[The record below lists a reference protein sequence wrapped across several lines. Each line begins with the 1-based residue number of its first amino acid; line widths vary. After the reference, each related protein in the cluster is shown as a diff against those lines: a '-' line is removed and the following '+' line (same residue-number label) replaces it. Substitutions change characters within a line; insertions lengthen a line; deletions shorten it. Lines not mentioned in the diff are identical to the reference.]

1 MIIKIK
7 KVLPKVII
15 KICHNIL
22 LYLKYKNKTTQEIF
36 TTIYNDNHWKSSE
49 SISGGGSELEQTN
62 SVIKEVNIILKSY
75 SIKSILDIPCGD
87 FNWMRFVDLAETKY
101 IGADIVDKLILNNS
115 NSYSINKQ
123 IDFKVINLITDKLP
137 KVDLVITRDC
147 LVHLSFKDIFKSIAN
162 IKNSGSKYLL
172 TTTFTNRHNN
182 IDIITGSWRTLNLE
196 IAPFNFPKPIAL
208 FIENCT
214 EDNGNF
220 SDKAMALYNIEDI
233 KN

>member
-7 KVLPKVII
+7 KILPKVII
-15 KICHNIL
+15 KICHDIL

-49 SISGGGSELEQTN
+49 SVSGGGSELEQTN
-62 SVIKEVNIILKSY
+62 SVIKEINIILKSY
-75 SIKSILDIPCGD
+75 SIKSIVDLPCGD

-115 NSYSINKQ
+115 NLYGINNQ

-147 LVHLSFKDIFKSIAN
+147 LVHLSFKDIFTSIAN

-172 TTTFTNRHNN
+172 TTTFINRHNN
-182 IDIITGSWRTLNLE
+182 IDIITGNWRTLNLE

>member
-7 KVLPKVII
+7 KILPKVII
-15 KICHNIL
+15 KICHDIL

-49 SISGGGSELEQTN
+49 SVSGGGSELEQTN
-62 SVIKEVNIILKSY
+62 SVIKEINIILKSY
-75 SIKSILDIPCGD
+75 SIKSILDVPCGD

-115 NSYSINKQ
+115 NLYGINNQ

-147 LVHLSFKDIFKSIAN
+147 LVHLSFKDIFTSIAN

-172 TTTFTNRHNN
+172 TTTFINRHNN
-182 IDIITGSWRTLNLE
+182 IDIITGNWRTLNLE

>member
-7 KVLPKVII
+7 KILPKVII
-15 KICHNIL
+15 KICHDIL

-49 SISGGGSELEQTN
+49 SVSGGGSELEQTN
-62 SVIKEVNIILKSY
+62 SVIKEINIILKSY
-75 SIKSILDIPCGD
+75 SIKSILDLPCGD

-115 NSYSINKQ
+115 NLYGINNQ

-147 LVHLSFKDIFKSIAN
+147 LVHLSFKDIFTSIAN

-172 TTTFTNRHNN
+172 TTTFINRHNN
-182 IDIITGSWRTLNLE
+182 IDIITGNWRTLNLE

>member
-1 MIIKIK
+1 MINKIK
-7 KVLPKVII
+7 KILPKVII
-15 KICHNIL
+15 KICHDIL

-49 SISGGGSELEQTN
+49 SVSGGGSELEQTN
-62 SVIKEVNIILKSY
+62 SVIKEINIILKSY
-75 SIKSILDIPCGD
+75 SIKSILDLPCGD

-115 NSYSINKQ
+115 NLYGINNQ

-147 LVHLSFKDIFKSIAN
+147 LVHLSFKDIFTSIAN

-172 TTTFTNRHNN
+172 TTTFINRHNN
-182 IDIITGSWRTLNLE
+182 IDIITGNWRTLNLE

>member
-1 MIIKIK
+1 MNIKIK

-15 KICHNIL
+15 KIYHNISV
-22 LYLKYKNKTTQEIF
+22 YLKYKNKTTQEIF
-36 TTIYNDNHWKSSE
+36 TTIYNDNHWKSNE

-62 SVIKEVNIILKSY
+62 TVIKEINIILKSY

-115 NSYSINKQ
+115 NSYSINEQ

-147 LVHLSFKDIFKSIAN
+147 LVHLSFKDIFTSIAN
-162 IKNSGSKYLL
+162 IKNSKSKYLL
-172 TTTFTNRHNN
+172 TTTFTNRQNN

>member
-1 MIIKIK
+1 
-7 KVLPKVII
+7 
-15 KICHNIL
+15 
-22 LYLKYKNKTTQEIF
+22 
-36 TTIYNDNHWKSSE
+36 
-49 SISGGGSELEQTN
+49 
-62 SVIKEVNIILKSY
+62 
-75 SIKSILDIPCGD
+75 
-87 FNWMRFVDLAETKY
+87 MRFVDLAETKY

-115 NSYSINKQ
+115 NLYGINNQ

-147 LVHLSFKDIFKSIAN
+147 LVHLSFKDIFTSIAN

-172 TTTFTNRHNN
+172 TTTFINRHNN
-182 IDIITGSWRTLNLE
+182 IDIITGNWRTLNLE